1 MRDLEI
7 DARFNSILVAHG
19 KLLRSAIA
27 YHCPEGMGLDVDDV
41 MQDAR
46 LRLWRVVS
54 SEREIRDPASYLRRI
69 AATAV
74 IDAVRRVKAQRE
86 EQMQLSPDEA
96 SGLDPKAAQQP
107 VDTRTSPELAAQH
120 RELMLIVEAVLGSLP
135 ENRSRVVR
143 LHLQGFSTVEIAE
156 LMAWSEAKARNLVY
170 RGLDDLRSRLR
181 AQGFD
186 YEIE

>member
-7 DARFNSILVAHG
+7 EARFNSILVEHG

-27 YHCPEGMGLDVDDV
+27 YHCPEGTGLDVDDV
-41 MQDAR
+41 MQEAR

-69 AATAV
+69 AATAA
-74 IDAVRRVKAQRE
+74 IDAIRRVKARRE

-96 SGLDPKAAQQP
+96 SGSDPKAAQP
-107 VDTRTSPELAAQH
+107 VDSGTSPELAAQH

-156 LMAWSEAKARNLVY
+156 LMAWSEAKTRNLVY

-186 YEIE
+186 YEVE